1 MSEVV
6 SEIREGVGFLT
17 INRPSRRNALSAAVV
32 QSLIEGLR
40 AFDSDRDVSVVVLQ
54 GAGDKAFCAGG
65 DLSDMQAADGMLG
78 LHWARGGFAEL
89 LVQMQKLSKPIIAR
103 VQGQALGGG
112 FGLAL
117 NCDLVVAGRSA
128 SFGTPEIKVGLFP
141 MMIMA
146 VMVRN
151 LGRKAAMELML
162 TGERISADEA
172 KVIGAVN
179 RVVEDGEL
187 DEAVFELAKKVGGF
201 SPAVLRLGR
210 EAFYNTQDMGFEE
223 ALKALHS
230 ELSINVMCEDASE
243 GVMAFIEG
251 RKPEWKGR

>member
-40 AFDSDRDVSVVVLQ
+40 AFDSDRDVKVVILQ
-54 GAGDKAFCAGG
+54 SSGEKAFCAGG

-172 KVIGAVN
+172 KAIGAVN
-179 RVVEDGEL
+179 RVVEDSDL
-187 DEAVFELAKKVGGF
+187 DEAVFELATKVGGF

>member
-1 MSEVV
+1 MTDVV

-17 INRPSRRNALSAAVV
+17 IDRPERRNALSAAVV
-32 QSLIEGLR
+32 HSLNEGFR
-40 AFDSDRDVSVVVLQ
+40 TFDSNAEVKVVVLQ
-54 GAGDKAFCAGG
+54 SAGEKAFCAGG

-162 TGERISADEA
+162 TGERIGADEA
-172 KVIGAVN
+172 KAIGAVN
-179 RVVEDGEL
+179 RVVEDSDL
-187 DEAVFELAKKVGGF
+187 DEAVFDLAKKVGGF

>member
-1 MSEVV
+1 MTDVV

-17 INRPSRRNALSAAVV
+17 IDRPERRNALSATVV

-40 AFDSDRDVSVVVLQ
+40 AFDSNPDVKVVILQ
-54 GAGDKAFCAGG
+54 SSGEKAFCAGG

-172 KVIGAVN
+172 KAIGAVN
-179 RVVEDGEL
+179 RVVEDSDL

>member
-1 MSEVV
+1 MTDVV

-17 INRPSRRNALSAAVV
+17 IDRPERRNALSAAVV

-40 AFDSDRDVSVVVLQ
+40 ALDSNPDVKVVILQ
-54 GAGDKAFCAGG
+54 SSGEKAFCAGG

-172 KVIGAVN
+172 KAIGAVN
-179 RVVEDGEL
+179 RVVEDSDL
-187 DEAVFELAKKVGGF
+187 DEAVFDLAKKVGGF

>member
-1 MSEVV
+1 MTDVV

-17 INRPSRRNALSAAVV
+17 IDRPERRNALSAAVV

-40 AFDSDRDVSVVVLQ
+40 AFDSNPDVKVVILQ
-54 GAGDKAFCAGG
+54 SSGEKAFCAGG

-141 MMIMA
+141 MMILA

-172 KVIGAVN
+172 KAIGAVN
-179 RVVEDGEL
+179 RVVEDSDL
-187 DEAVFELAKKVGGF
+187 DEAVFDLAKKVGGF

>member
-1 MSEVV
+1 MTDVV

-17 INRPSRRNALSAAVV
+17 IDRPERRNALSAAVV

-40 AFDSDRDVSVVVLQ
+40 AFDSDRDVKVVVLQ

-65 DLSDMQAADGMLG
+65 DLSDMQVADGMLG

-128 SFGTPEIKVGLFP
+128 RFGTPEIKVGLFP

-172 KVIGAVN
+172 KAIGAVN
-179 RVVEDGEL
+179 RVVEDSDL

>member
-1 MSEVV
+1 MTDVV

-17 INRPSRRNALSAAVV
+17 IDRPERRNALSAAVV

-40 AFDSDRDVSVVVLQ
+40 AFDSNPDVKVVILQ
-54 GAGDKAFCAGG
+54 SSGEKAFCAGG

-172 KVIGAVN
+172 KAIGAVN
-179 RVVEDGEL
+179 RVVEDSDL
-187 DEAVFELAKKVGGF
+187 DEAVFDLAKKVGGF